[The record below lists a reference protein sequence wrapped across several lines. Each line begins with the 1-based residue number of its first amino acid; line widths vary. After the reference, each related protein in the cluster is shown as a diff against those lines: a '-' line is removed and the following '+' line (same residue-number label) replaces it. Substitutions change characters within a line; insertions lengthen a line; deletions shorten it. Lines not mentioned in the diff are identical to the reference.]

1 MTYLD
6 VWRSGTFLLYSCL
19 SEPKKRCQDCLML
32 SAQLFYSPCLQSLA
46 HSLTCCLSRN
56 VPLLHMSRYVIVVLP
71 GLPPCKRQT
80 LGWEGLGTRL
90 RAPTSGF
97 TNRDKEGLDSAVG
110 LPVFPYHAWLCVYHD
125 MPHIPL
131 IHSVG
136 LCEAHMHHMHAYILK
151 HHYLT
156 AVYWNPGVTVLQTT
170 GTPPML
176 RNIV

>member
-19 SEPKKRCQDCLML
+19 SEPKKHCQDYLMS
-32 SAQLFYSPCLQSLA
+32 SAQLFYSPCLQSVA
-46 HSLTCCLSRN
+46 HSLICCLSRN
-56 VPLLHMSRYVIVVLP
+56 VPLLHKSRSS
-71 GLPPCKRQT
+71 PCKRQM

-90 RAPTSGF
+90 TAPTSGF
-97 TNRDKEGLDSAVG
+97 TNHDKEGLDFAVG

-125 MPHIPL
+125 MPHTSL

-136 LCEAHMHHMHAYILK
+136 FWCAVHMHYMHVYILK

-156 AVYWNPGVTVLQTT
+156 AV
-170 GTPPML
+170 
-176 RNIV
+176 